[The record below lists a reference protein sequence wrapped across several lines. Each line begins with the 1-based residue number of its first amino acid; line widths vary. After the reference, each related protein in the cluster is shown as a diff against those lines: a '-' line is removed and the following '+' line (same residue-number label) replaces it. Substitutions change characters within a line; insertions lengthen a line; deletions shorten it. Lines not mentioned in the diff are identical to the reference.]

1 MLKKKPKKL
10 KIRLE
15 NKKIDEVKTVASKA
29 LRLSRGALD
38 ATAKFTER
46 KKLLIMQI
54 GVAGF
59 MVIFFAAW
67 IFSLKYQ
74 FKAETNNNNQNSFNW
89 IETKAELDQAMNQVK
104 QGIKEIKQ
112 IQAARSVN
120 TLPRQPELTTEQ
132 LDLLKEKLME
142 ETGGNDKE

>member
-15 NKKIDEVKTVASKA
+15 TTKKKINRVDSLVILEKRTEDEDK
-29 LRLSRGALD
+29 
-38 ATAKFTER
+38 ER
-46 KKLLIMQI
+46 KKLLLLRA
-54 GVAGF
+54 GVAGS

-74 FKAETNNNNQNSFNW
+74 FKTNENNNNKNSFNW
-89 IETKAELDQAMNQVK
+89 EQTKAELDQVMSQVK
-104 QGIKEIKQ
+104 QGLKEIKQ
-112 IQAARSVN
+112 IQAARPVN
-120 TLPRQPELTTEQ
+120 TLPRETELTSEQ

-142 ETGGNDKE
+142 ETASGTEKNLK